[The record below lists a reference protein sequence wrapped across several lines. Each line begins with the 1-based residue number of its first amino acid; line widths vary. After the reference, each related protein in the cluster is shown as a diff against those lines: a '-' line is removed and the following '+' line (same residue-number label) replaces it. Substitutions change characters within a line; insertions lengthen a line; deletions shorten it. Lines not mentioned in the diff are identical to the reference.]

1 MEELIAK
8 EIHMVNVASHLKR
21 MAKIKPYKKAVVY
34 PTGRDNYGRVAYSHL
49 TFLRLDRE
57 SDCLAH
63 GFEKTGI
70 TRGVRTILMVK
81 P

>member
-1 MEELIAK
+1 MIPTNHEKNA
-8 EIHMVNVASHLKR
+8 VNVASHLKR

-34 PTGRDNYGRVAYSHL
+34 PAGRDNYGRVAYSHL